1 MYENI
6 QECMFHLEH
15 SHALSLKITND
26 EVITVRTEETT
37 RQVYSMPIVFSKT
50 NWDYPEGFFL
60 IIKSSLHQ
68 FPINDQNPGT
78 INETYTR

>member
-50 NWDYPEGFFL
+50 NWDYPEGFFFDYQKFL
-60 IIKSSLHQ
+60 EIGRAHV
-68 FPINDQNPGT
+68 
-78 INETYTR
+78 